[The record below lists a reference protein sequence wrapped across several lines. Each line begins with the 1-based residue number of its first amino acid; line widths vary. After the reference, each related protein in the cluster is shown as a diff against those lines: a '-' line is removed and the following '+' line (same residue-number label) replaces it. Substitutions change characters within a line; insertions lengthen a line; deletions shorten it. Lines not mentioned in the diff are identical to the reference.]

1 MTSAAV
7 EGSNNDLSL
16 LDLSE
21 LPGKVAQVQSELQ
34 RLDDAIQQAKL
45 HARQAE
51 LASQRTAESQ
61 ELLQDQLRQDI
72 KAVHTLQVQQ
82 EALLAVKC
90 SRDCRLKPV
99 DKQTL
104 IKVTG
109 AVLQIQ
115 LKIIV
120 QYRSFQWSCRS
131 NASQHSSNSGM

>member
-120 QYRSFQWSCRS
+120 Q
-131 NASQHSSNSGM
+131 